1 MKYLKRNTLIGMTST
16 FFEILRPGI
25 NTTIQDN
32 GRNHMY
38 HEGITVSGAIDQ
50 RNYKLSNKLVDN
62 HLNEAVIEFAYQ
74 GPLLKLK
81 NSKINFSITGDV
93 IFKIIRKNLKVE
105 DGKCYKNYVL
115 EKEDQ
120 LDIISTK
127 NTAYGYLSVNGG
139 FQLEKIWNSYSIN
152 TKANIGPN
160 NGKKYS
166 IEDKIFIK
174 NKNFQEIKEIDLIY
188 SELSDNI
195 IRVIKGTN
203 FDFFSTEAKKNFFN
217 QEFSVTKLADR
228 MGIRL
233 SGHKLENIISTN
245 IKSEGLTKGVVQVPA
260 DGDPIIM
267 LSDHGT
273 IGGYP
278 KIGVVISADLDRVG
292 QLTPGSTV
300 KFKEVSLEEAENIFK
315 AYNDGTNK
323 YINECN

>member
-1 MKYLKRNTLIGMTST
+1 MNKKY
-16 FFEILRPGI
+16 FEILRSGI

-38 HEGITVSGAIDQ
+38 HEGIAVSGAIDQ
-50 RNYKLSNKLVDN
+50 RNYKLSNKLIN
-62 HLNEAVIEFAYQ
+62 NRLNEAVIEFAYQ

-81 NSKINFSITGDV
+81 NSKINFCITGDV
-93 IFKIIRKNLKVE
+93 IFKIIRKNLEVE
-105 DGKCYKNYVL
+105 DGKCYKSYVL
-115 EKEDQ
+115 EQEDQ

-139 FQLEKIWNSYSIN
+139 FQIEKTWNSYSIN
-152 TKANIGPN
+152 TKANVGPN

-174 NKNFQEIKEIDLIY
+174 DDNFCEIKSIELNY
-188 SELSDNI
+188 SELSDNV

-203 FDFFSTEAKKNFFN
+203 FDYFSNEAKKIFFN
-217 QEFSVTKLADR
+217 KEFSVTKLTDR

-245 IKSEGLTKGVVQVPA
+245 IKSEGLIKGVVQVPA

-292 QLTPGSTV
+292 QLTPGSTI
-300 KFKEVSLEEAENIFK
+300 KFKQVSLEEAENIFK
-315 AYNDGTNK
+315 AYNEDTNK

>member
-1 MKYLKRNTLIGMTST
+1 MNNT

-32 GRNHMY
+32 GRNYMY
-38 HEGITVSGAIDQ
+38 HEGIAVSGAIDQ
-50 RNYKLSNKLVDN
+50 RNFKFANKLVNN

-74 GPLLKLK
+74 GPLLRLK
-81 NSKINFSITGDV
+81 NNKINFSITGDV
-93 IFKIIRKNLKVE
+93 IFKINRKNSKVE
-105 DGKCYKNYVL
+105 NGICYKNYIL
-115 EKEDQ
+115 EEEDQ

-139 FQLEKIWNSYSIN
+139 FEIEKIWNSYSIN

-160 NGKKYS
+160 KGKKYS

-174 NKNFQEIKEIDLIY
+174 SLNLQKIKEIKLDY
-188 SELSDNI
+188 SVSSDNI

-203 FDFFSTEAKKNFFN
+203 FDYFSSKAQNQFFN
-217 QEFSVTKLADR
+217 QNFSVTKLADR

-233 SGHKLENIISTN
+233 SGCKLENIIRTN
-245 IKSEGLTKGVVQVPA
+245 IKSEGIVKGVIQVPA
-260 DGDPIIM
+260 DGNPIIM

-292 QLTPGSTV
+292 QLIPGSTIN
-300 KFKEVSLEEAENIFK
+300 FKEVSLEEAQNIFK
-315 AYNDGTNK
+315 AYTEDTNK
-323 YINECN
+323 YLNECN

>member
-1 MKYLKRNTLIGMTST
+1 MNNT

-38 HEGITVSGAIDQ
+38 HEGIAVSGAIDQ
-50 RNYKLSNKLVDN
+50 RNFKFANKLVNN

-74 GPLLKLK
+74 GPLLRLK
-81 NSKINFSITGDV
+81 NNKINFSITGDV
-93 IFKIIRKNLKVE
+93 IFKINRKNLKVE
-105 DGKCYKNYVL
+105 NGICYKNYIL
-115 EKEDQ
+115 EEDDQ

-139 FQLEKIWNSYSIN
+139 FEIEKIWNSYSIN

-160 NGKKYS
+160 KGKKYS

-174 NKNFQEIKEIDLIY
+174 SLNLQKIKEIKLDY
-188 SELSDNI
+188 SVSSDNI

-203 FDFFSTEAKKNFFN
+203 FDYFSSKAQNQFFN
-217 QEFSVTKLADR
+217 QNFSVTKLADR

-233 SGHKLENIISTN
+233 SGCKLENIIRTN
-245 IKSEGLTKGVVQVPA
+245 IKSEGVVKGVIQVPA
-260 DGDPIIM
+260 DGNPIIM

-292 QLTPGSTV
+292 QLIPGSTIN
-300 KFKEVSLEEAENIFK
+300 FKEVSLEEAQNIFK
-315 AYNDGTNK
+315 AYTEDTNK
-323 YINECN
+323 YLNECN

>member
-1 MKYLKRNTLIGMTST
+1 MNNT

-38 HEGITVSGAIDQ
+38 HEGIAVSGAIDQ
-50 RNYKLSNKLVDN
+50 RNFKLANKLVNN

-74 GPLLKLK
+74 GPLLRLK
-81 NSKINFSITGDV
+81 NNKINFSITGDV
-93 IFKIIRKNLKVE
+93 IFKINRKNLKVE
-105 DGKCYKNYVL
+105 DGICYKNYIL
-115 EKEDQ
+115 EEEDQ

-139 FQLEKIWNSYSIN
+139 FEIEKFWNSYSIN

-160 NGKKYS
+160 KGKKYS

-174 NKNFQEIKEIDLIY
+174 SLNLQKIKETKLDY
-188 SELSDNI
+188 SVPSDNI

-203 FDFFSTEAKKNFFN
+203 FDYFSSKAQNQLFNQNFF
-217 QEFSVTKLADR
+217 VTKLADR

-233 SGHKLENIISTN
+233 SGCKLENIIRTN
-245 IKSEGLTKGVVQVPA
+245 IKSEGIVKGVIQVPA
-260 DGDPIIM
+260 DGNPIVM

-292 QLTPGSTV
+292 QLIPGSTIN
-300 KFKEVSLEEAENIFK
+300 FKEVSLEEAQNIFK
-315 AYNDGTNK
+315 AYTEDTNK
-323 YINECN
+323 YLNECN

>member
-1 MKYLKRNTLIGMTST
+1 MSNTY
-16 FFEILRPGI
+16 FEILRPGI
-25 NTTIQDN
+25 NTTIQDS
-32 GRNHMY
+32 GRNQMY

-50 RNYKLSNKLVDN
+50 RNYKLANSLAGNQID
-62 HLNEAVIEFAYQ
+62 EAVIEFAYQ

-81 NSKINFSITGDV
+81 NGKINIVITGD
-93 IFKIIRKNLKVE
+93 IFFKIIRKNSKIE
-105 DGKCYKNYVL
+105 DGECYKNYIL
-115 EKEDQ
+115 EEEDQ

-127 NTAYGYLSVNGG
+127 NTAYGYLSVSGG
-139 FQLEKIWNSYSIN
+139 FQIEKFWNSYSIN

-166 IEDKIFIK
+166 ILDKIFIK
-174 NKNFQEIKEIDLIY
+174 DSSLQKIKEMKLNY

-203 FDFFSTEAKKNFFN
+203 FDYFSVEAQNRFFN

-233 SGHKLENIISTN
+233 SGHKLKNIVSTN
-245 IKSEGLTKGVVQVPA
+245 IKSEGLVRGTIQVPA
-260 DGDPIIM
+260 DGNPIIM

-278 KIGVVISADLDRVG
+278 KIGVVIAADLDLIG
-292 QLTPGSTV
+292 QLTPGT
-300 KFKEVSLEEAENIFK
+300 KINFKEVSLEEAQNIFK
-315 AYNDGTNK
+315 AYAVDTDK
-323 YINECN
+323 YLNENN

>member
-1 MKYLKRNTLIGMTST
+1 MSNIY
-16 FFEILRPGI
+16 FEILRPGI
-25 NTTIQDN
+25 NTTIQDC

-38 HEGITVSGAIDQ
+38 HEGIAVSGAIDQ
-50 RNYKLSNKLVDN
+50 RNFKLANKLVNNILD
-62 HLNEAVIEFAYQ
+62 EAVIEFAYQ

-81 NSKINFSITGDV
+81 NNKLTFSITGDV
-93 IFKIIRKNLKVE
+93 IFKIIRNNSKVE
-105 DGKCYKNYVL
+105 NGKCYKNYIL
-115 EKEDQ
+115 EEDDQ

-139 FQLEKIWNSYSIN
+139 FQLEKIWDSYSIN

-166 IEDKIFIK
+166 IKDKIFIK
-174 NKNFQEIKEIDLIY
+174 NSKFEKIKKI
-188 SELSDNI
+188 ELNYLELQDNI

-203 FDFFSTEAKKNFFN
+203 FNYFSVEAQNNFFN
-217 QEFSVTKLADR
+217 QEFSVTKLVDR

-233 SGHKLENIISTN
+233 SGLKLENIVSTN
-245 IKSEGLTKGVVQVPA
+245 IKSEGLVRGTIQVPA
-260 DGDPIIM
+260 DGNPIIM

-292 QLTPGSTV
+292 QLIPGSNID
-300 KFKEVSLEEAENIFK
+300 FKEVSLEEAENIFK
-315 AYNDGTNK
+315 AYTEDTNR
-323 YINECN
+323 YLNECN